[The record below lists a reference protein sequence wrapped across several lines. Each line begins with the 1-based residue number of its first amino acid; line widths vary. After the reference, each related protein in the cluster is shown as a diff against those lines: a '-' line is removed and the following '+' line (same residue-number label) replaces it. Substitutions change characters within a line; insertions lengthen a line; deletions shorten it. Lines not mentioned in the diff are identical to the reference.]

1 MIKIF
6 KKICK
11 YDSIIFDLDNTL
23 ISLTKYDILV
33 FKYLC
38 HCLIK
43 DTVDRN
49 KIYKKLIKLR
59 KQEILSKKR
68 KFIFNKFF
76 FNKDL
81 NLAKKIYN
89 TYFPPAFKI
98 NKINL
103 MILKKLKN
111 KNKNIYLVTNG
122 HKIRQSMK
130 IYNLKIKN
138 FFNYIYILDGKIKKF
153 KPSVLSVS
161 SLKKKIKNQ
170 KTVMIGDN
178 IIDEKFAKNLKVKYI
193 KYITT

>member
-11 YDSIIFDLDNTL
+11 YNTIIFDLDNTL

-38 HCLIK
+38 NFLIK
-43 DTVDRN
+43 NRVDRN
-49 KIYKKLIKLR
+49 KIYKKLINLR
-59 KQEILSKKR
+59 KKEILSKKR

-81 NLAKKIYN
+81 KVANKIYN
-89 TYFPPAFKI
+89 TYFPPTFKI
-98 NKINL
+98 NKTNL
-103 MILKKLKN
+103 TILKKLKN

-122 HKIRQSMK
+122 HKVRQSKK
-130 IYNLKIKN
+130 IDNLKIKN
-138 FFNYIYILDGKIKKF
+138 FFNNIYILDGKIKKF
-153 KPSVLSVS
+153 KPSVLSVN
-161 SLKKKIKNQ
+161 SLKKKIKDQ

-178 IIDEKFAKNLKVKYI
+178 KIDEQFAKNLKVKYI